1 MQSFKMR
8 LKHKTAIIT
17 GSTKGIGLCV
27 AQRFLRE
34 GAKVVIN
41 GRDEKRLASAKKE
54 LSSLGE
60 VRAVHGDVSDAA
72 VSNELAKVC
81 VDAFGHIDILVNNA
95 GITKGQRIL
104 DITEEDW
111 DSIIRVNL
119 KGTFLCTKAAL
130 PDMMERKRGHI
141 INLSSIYMMGSKGQ
155 LHYDATKGGIAS
167 MSRSMA
173 LELARYN
180 ILVNCVAPGLLDTD
194 MPKVIPQKI
203 IDEYVNS
210 VPLRR
215 LGTADEVASLIVFL
229 VSDENTYIT
238 GQVLHVNGGM
248 FRT

>member
-1 MQSFKMR
+1 MR
-8 LKHKTAIIT
+8 LQDKTAVIT
-17 GSTKGIGLCV
+17 GSTKGIGL
-27 AQRFLRE
+27 AIARKFLRG

-41 GRDEKRLASAKKE
+41 GRDASRLSAAQKE

-60 VRAVHGDVSDAA
+60 ARAVQGDASDAGVA
-72 VSNELAKVC
+72 KELASAC
-81 VDAFGHIDILVNNA
+81 AQSFGRIDILVNNA
-95 GITKGQRIL
+95 GITKGQRIQ

-111 DSIIRVNL
+111 DSIMRVNL
-119 KGTFLCTKAAL
+119 KGTFLCAKAVL
-130 PDMMERKRGHI
+130 PDMMERNSGNI
-141 INLSSIYMMGSKGQ
+141 INLSSLYMMGSKGQ

-167 MSRSMA
+167 MTRSMA

-203 IDEYVNS
+203 IDEYVKS

-215 LGTADEVASLIVFL
+215 LGTAEEVANLVSFL

-238 GQVLHVNGGM
+238 GQVIHVNGGV